1 MPLRESRSPALNAM
15 TERTIVARGNVQRWF
30 TFGYYAVVTT
40 ETGPQNRAVIDP
52 FRFPVMGVMAVFTAG
67 GRRYV
72 TGILALGDNAVVAK
86 NTITG
91 NVQVIKLPAESGMAV
106 VTGISARHMSGIL
119 ALGDDTVVAAGTAT
133 DHDRVI
139 DLDHVGP

>member
-1 MPLRESRSPALNAM
+1 M

-30 TFGYYAVVTT
+30 AFGYDAVVTT

-52 FRFPVMGVMAVFTAG
+52 VRFPVMGVMAVFTAG

-106 VTGISARHMSGIL
+106 VAGISTRDMSGIL
-119 ALGDDTVVAAGTAT
+119 ALGDDAIMAAGTAT
-133 DHDRVI
+133 NHSGVI
-139 DLDHVGP
+139 DPDHVGP